1 MIGYNTQK
9 VSAADAPK
17 TWKDLAD
24 AKWKGKLVHAHPGYS
39 GVVMTGIIGLLPR
52 WAAGITMG
60 RWRRTT
66 PSSSSRPRTRR

>member
-39 GVVMTGIIGLLPR
+39 GVVMTGIIGLLPAMGG
-52 WAAGITMG
+52 WDYYG

-66 PSSSSRPRTRR
+66 SSSSRRRTRR

>member
-39 GVVMTGIIGLLPR
+39 GVVMTGIIGLPR
-52 WAAGITMG
+52 DGRLGLLWA

-66 PSSSSRPRTRR
+66 PSSSSRRRTRR